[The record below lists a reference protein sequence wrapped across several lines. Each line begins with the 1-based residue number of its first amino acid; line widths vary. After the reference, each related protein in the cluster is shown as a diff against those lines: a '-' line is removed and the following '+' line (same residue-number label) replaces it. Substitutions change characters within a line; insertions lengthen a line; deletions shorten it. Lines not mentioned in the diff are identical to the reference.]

1 MARASAGF
9 APAGMLSARTLP
21 PSISSLS
28 GGSRRRRPGT
38 GRTACGVLVRSR
50 TYTYVWIR
58 IRVRWR
64 RAEHAGDLRLVEERE
79 EHADALDDRRAE
91 LGVERRPVMQIPP
104 LDGLDLLAE
113 LAPRSAPAL
122 LRLVC
127 DLEFL
132 EPVPECGVELA
143 SRLVRA
149 GHRLP
154 APVLEETPC
163 ERRDPWSRR
172 WPAPGRAGRPARG
185 PRRSSGRTVPHPPC
199 ER

>member
-1 MARASAGF
+1 MYGF
-9 APAGMLSARTLP
+9 
-21 PSISSLS
+21 
-28 GGSRRRRPGT
+28 
-38 GRTACGVLVRSR
+38 V
-50 TYTYVWIR
+50 
-58 IRVRWR
+58 RVRWR

-91 LGVERRPVMQIPP
+91 LGVERHPVVQVPA
-104 LDGLDLLAE
+104 LDGLDLLTE

-154 APVLEETPC
+154 APFPEGFLVSSEILGRDDGPHRAEPVGQLAGLADLPAEQFRIHRAAVDVLEG
-163 ERRDPWSRR
+163 D
-172 WPAPGRAGRPARG
+172 PAPRQSWWCLQMK
-185 PRRSSGRTVPHPPC
+185 RSL
-199 ER
+199 

>member
-21 PSISSLS
+21 PSISSAE
-28 GGSRRRRPGT
+28 RRQPAPEARHGPDGL
-38 GRTACGVLVRSR
+38 GVLVRRS
-50 TYTYVWIR
+50 TIHMYGFV
-58 IRVRWR
+58 RVRWR

-104 LDGLDLLAE
+104 LDGLDLLTE

-154 APVLEETPC
+154 APFPEGSL
-163 ERRDPWSRR
+163 
-172 WPAPGRAGRPARG
+172 
-185 PRRSSGRTVPHPPC
+185 
-199 ER
+199 